1 MAALVPSTP
10 QHTFVT
16 NEYTEDQ
23 ADQTPSE
30 SPSTEQ
36 RGQRDRHRDRRR
48 QHRHGNTP
56 RDRQSAG
63 ADDQSTDDSAS
74 GETESSSTNRDER
87 SGERRNDRHRRGN
100 RRTGNTGG
108 GRGNGGGRGGSRPSI
123 SVVIPLLNEEESL
136 DELTNR
142 LVPVLETE
150 SGGRYEILYIDDGS
164 TDSSF
169 EIIRKWN
176 RRNGRIHGIRFRR
189 NNGKSAALAVGFA
202 QAKNDVVI
210 TMDADLQDDPLEIP
224 NLIAAL
230 NEGYDLVSGWK
241 KRRKDPLEK
250 RLPSKFFN
258 HVTSVVSGVSLHD
271 FNCGLKA
278 YRSEVIKTV
287 QIYGEMH
294 RYIPALAHWEGF
306 TVTEIPVTH
315 HARKFGHS
323 KFGMSRYLKGFL
335 DLLTVVFTTR
345 FIKRPLHLF
354 GALGALFTLIGLG
367 IDIYLSVEWALSQ
380 TYLTQRPLM
389 LMGVAFIIVGVQ
401 LISIGL
407 IGEMIVKNNLSQAE
421 YSIKEQV

>member
-1 MAALVPSTP
+1 MA
-10 QHTFVT
+10 
-16 NEYTEDQ
+16 NEYTEDRAEQ
-23 ADQTPSE
+23 APSE
-30 SPSTEQ
+30 SQSNDQ
-36 RGQRDRHRDRRR
+36 RVHRDRHRDRRR
-48 QHRHGNTP
+48 HNRHSNAPREHRA
-56 RDRQSAG
+56 SV
-63 ADDQSTDDSAS
+63 ADDSSAEVPSGSEQS
-74 GETESSSTNRDER
+74 GETSALSERSRER
-87 SGERRNDRHRRGN
+87 SGERHDRQRRGN
-100 RRTGNTGG
+100 RR
-108 GRGNGGGRGGSRPSI
+108 GRGNRDVRGGGKPSI

-150 SGGRYEILYIDDGS
+150 SNGRYEILYIDDGS

-189 NNGKSAALAVGFA
+189 NHGKSAALAVGFA
-202 QAKNDVVI
+202 EAKNDVVI

-250 RLPSKFFN
+250 RIPSKFFN
-258 HVTSVVSGVSLHD
+258 YVTSVVSGVSLHD

-278 YRSEVIKTV
+278 YRSDVIKTV

-306 TVTEIPVTH
+306 SVTEIPVTH

-354 GALGALFTLIGLG
+354 GGLGALFTLIGLG
-367 IDIYLSVEWALSQ
+367 IDIYLSIEWAMAQ

-421 YSIKEQV
+421 YSVREQV

>member
-1 MAALVPSTP
+1 MA
-10 QHTFVT
+10 
-16 NEYTEDQ
+16 NEYTEDRAEQ
-23 ADQTPSE
+23 APSE
-30 SPSTEQ
+30 SQSNDQ
-36 RGQRDRHRDRRR
+36 RVHRDRHRDRRR
-48 QHRHGNTP
+48 HHRNSNAPREDRVSGADDSSADGNGSEQSGEAAAPNERP
-56 RDRQSAG
+56 RDR
-63 ADDQSTDDSAS
+63 S
-74 GETESSSTNRDER
+74 GDR
-87 SGERRNDRHRRGN
+87 SGDRNDRQRRGN
-100 RRTGNTGG
+100 RR
-108 GRGNGGGRGGSRPSI
+108 GRGNRDGRGGGKPSI

-150 SGGRYEILYIDDGS
+150 SNGRYEILYIDDGS

-202 QAKNDVVI
+202 EAKNDIVI

-258 HVTSVVSGVSLHD
+258 YVTSVVSGVSLHD

-278 YRSEVIKTV
+278 YRSDVIKTV

-306 TVTEIPVTH
+306 SVTEIPVTH

-354 GALGALFTLIGLG
+354 GGLGALFTLIGLG
-367 IDIYLSVEWALSQ
+367 IDIYLSIEWAMSQ

-421 YSIKEQV
+421 YSVREQV